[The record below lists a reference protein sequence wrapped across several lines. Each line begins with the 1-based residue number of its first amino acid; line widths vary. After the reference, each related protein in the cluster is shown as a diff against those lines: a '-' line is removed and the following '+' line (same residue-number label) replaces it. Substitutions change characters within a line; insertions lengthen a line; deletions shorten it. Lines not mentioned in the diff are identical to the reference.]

1 MGKIFAVRT
10 IGGRERSTA
19 KRLAVRAKN
28 EGIKVGAILVPSEL
42 KGYLLVEIED
52 LVPLRQ
58 LVGEMRYVRGVL
70 RKEVNPDRIKHFLKP
85 KPIIE
90 NIEVGDTIEIV
101 SGPFKGEKAKVKR
114 IDKSKDE
121 LTVEIAEAAVP
132 IPVTIK
138 ADSIRILK

>member
-1 MGKIFAVRT
+1 MKIFAVRT

-19 KRLAVRAKN
+19 EKLAVKAKN

-52 LVPLRQ
+52 LVLLRQ
-58 LVGEMRYVRGVL
+58 LVGEMKYVRGVL
-70 RKEVNPDRIKHFLKP
+70 EKEVSLERIRHFLKP
-85 KPIIE
+85 KPLIE
-90 NIEVGDTIEIV
+90 NIEVGGFVEIV
-101 SGPFKGEKAKVKR
+101 SGPFKGEKAKVVR

-121 LTVEIAEAAVP
+121 LTVEIVEAAVP